1 MPELSNNKR
10 IAKNTLL
17 LYLRMFYTLL
27 ISLFTARVVLNSL
40 GFDDYGIYNVVGSVV
55 SMFVFLRSALG
66 NATNRFITFAL
77 GKGDEERLNIVF
89 STSVVVHFVL
99 GIIIVVLAE
108 TVGLWFLQQKMV
120 IPEERMA
127 AAQWCYQ
134 FSVLTCF
141 LSVICVP
148 YDAEIIA
155 HEKMG
160 VFAFVQVFNTTMN
173 LGIAYLI
180 SHTSTDRLI
189 LYGLLLLIIQILNRV
204 FYGLYCGRKFKECH
218 FKWTK
223 DKALIKEMTSFAGWS
238 MLGNLAA
245 VGFNQGLNILLNV
258 FFGPVVNAARG
269 VAVQVQG
276 VVQGFITN
284 FQIAVNPQ
292 ITKSYA
298 AKDLQRM
305 RSLVILS
312 SKFSYF
318 LMLLLCLPVF
328 FEAPK
333 LLQLWLGNV
342 PDHTVN
348 FIRIL
353 IFIMLVST
361 MENSIAVSKQAAGN
375 IRNYQI
381 IVGSL
386 LLTILPISY
395 IALRLGAPVESVF
408 IVHLV
413 VAMVSQIVR
422 VLLVRKDIGL
432 PLREYLNVVVL
443 RVALVTAISCIIP
456 FVLYKFCPDTIWMMI
471 LVILC
476 CVASVAVSVMLFGV
490 NTTERQFILKYV
502 RGFFDHLWPK
512 KQKQVVE

>member
-1 MPELSNNKR
+1 MPELSGNKR

-17 LYLRMFYTLL
+17 LYLRMFYSLI
-27 ISLFTARVVLNSL
+27 ISLFTARVVLSSL
-40 GFDDYGIYNVVGSVV
+40 GFTDYGIYNVVGSVV

-77 GKGDEERLNIVF
+77 GKGDKDRLNVVF

-99 GIIIVVLAE
+99 GIIIVILAE
-108 TVGLWFLQQKMV
+108 TVGLWFLYEKMV
-120 IPEERMA
+120 IPEERMV

-134 FSVLTCF
+134 FSVITCF

-160 VFAFVQVFNTTMN
+160 VYAFVQVFNTTVN
-173 LGIAYLI
+173 LLIVYLVA
-180 SHTSTDRLI
+180 HTSLDRLI
-189 LYGLLLLIIQILNRV
+189 LYAFLLMTIQVLNRV
-204 FYGLYCGRKFKECH
+204 FYGIYCGRHFEECH
-218 FKWTK
+218 FKWVK
-223 DKALIKEMTSFAGWS
+223 DKELLKEMTSFSGWS

-245 VGFNQGLNILLNV
+245 VGFSQGLNILLNI
-258 FFGPVVNAARG
+258 FFGPVINAARG
-269 VAVQVQG
+269 IAVQVQG
-276 VVQGFITN
+276 TVQGFITN

-318 LMLLLCLPVF
+318 LLLLLSLPVF

-333 LLQLWLGNV
+333 LLELWLGNV
-342 PDHTVN
+342 PEHTIN

-361 MENSIAVSKQAAGN
+361 LENSIAVSKQAVGN

-408 IVHLV
+408 IIHLV
-413 VAMVSQIVR
+413 VAMISQIVR
-422 VLLVRKDIGL
+422 VLLVRKDIEL
-432 PLREYLNVVVL
+432 PLREYLSVVVL
-443 RVALVTAISCIIP
+443 RVGLVTAISCIIP
-456 FVLYKFCPDTIWMMI
+456 FILYKFCPDTIWMMI

-476 CVASVAVSVMLFGV
+476 CVVSVAVSVMLFGV
-490 NTTERQFILKYV
+490 NTTERQFILQYF
-502 RGFFDHLWPK
+502 RGFLDRIRPHK
-512 KQKQVVE
+512 EKQSK